1 MDPRKIIRDA
11 VDSEEYTVI
20 EHCLVEMDKD
30 GISIG
35 QVEHVM
41 QKGRIVKR
49 NLANRRYTL
58 KIEDIMICTE
68 IDNSNCV
75 TIITAGRDR

>member
-1 MDPRKIIRDA
+1 MDPRELIRDA
-11 VDSEEYTVI
+11 ADNEEYTAT

-41 QKGRIVKR
+41 KKGK
-49 NLANRRYTL
+49 TL
-58 KIEDIMICTE
+58 KMIVQTE
-68 IDNSNCV
+68 GIL
-75 TIITAGRDR
+75 